1 MHILWS
7 PEALEDLSSL
17 REYIAQDDPVAARR
31 IALRIIRAV
40 EELLRANPELGRSGR
55 VSGTRELVVGKTP
68 YIVPYRVRD
77 NSLQILRVYH
87 SSQSWPDKF

>member
-87 SSQSWPDKF
+87 SSQSRPDKF

>member
-31 IALRIIRAV
+31 IALRIIRAA